1 MKTFLRFVGMALSYD
16 LAINVF
22 LILSVQYQCFV
33 AESNVSVERLE
44 QYMHIPSEAPEAIE
58 TNRPLHNWPS
68 VGEVEIRNL
77 KVRYQPNAPFVLQ
90 GISCFVEGGHKIG
103 LVGRTGSGKTTLIS
117 SLFRMVEP
125 TEGKIIIDGLNISTI
140 GLHDL
145 RSIPSWHHSTRSNT
159 F

>member
-1 MKTFLRFVGMALSYD
+1 MGYCQMGHFGCLLFDCRVCWNGIIIYG

-77 KVRYQPNAPFVLQ
+77 KVDFT
-90 GISCFVEGGHKIG
+90 ISQIY
-103 LVGRTGSGKTTLIS
+103 
-117 SLFRMVEP
+117 
-125 TEGKIIIDGLNISTI
+125 
-140 GLHDL
+140 
-145 RSIPSWHHSTRSNT
+145 RS
-159 F
+159 

>member
-1 MKTFLRFVGMALSYD
+1 LVVYYLIAGFVGMALSYD

-77 KVRYQPNAPFVLQ
+77 KVDFTISQIHKFTGPDHPIYQ
-90 GISCFVEGGHKIG
+90 I
-103 LVGRTGSGKTTLIS
+103 T
-117 SLFRMVEP
+117 
-125 TEGKIIIDGLNISTI
+125 
-140 GLHDL
+140 
-145 RSIPSWHHSTRSNT
+145 SNR
-159 F
+159 